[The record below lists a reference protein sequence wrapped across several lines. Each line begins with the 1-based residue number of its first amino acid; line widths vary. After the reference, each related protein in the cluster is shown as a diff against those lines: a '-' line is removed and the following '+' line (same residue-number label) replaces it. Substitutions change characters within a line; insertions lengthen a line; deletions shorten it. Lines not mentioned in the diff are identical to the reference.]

1 MSGGLPD
8 FLGLGVQKGGTTSLH
23 RLLEQHPDVFLPPV
37 KEVHYFSLNYA
48 SGEAWYRSQFAGAK
62 PDQHCG
68 EITPYY
74 IFHPQVAAR
83 VKEALPQAKLIVLLR
98 DPVDRALSQY
108 FHSRR
113 HGFESLELEAALE
126 AEPQRL
132 LDAER
137 VLQASDGRH
146 RSHQEHSYLSRS
158 RYEQQFPQWLET
170 FSEDQLLVLRSEDL
184 FQRTTLVWEQL
195 LRFLGLKFFPLPH
208 LHQPANSGLGE
219 ADQVSVELRS
229 RLRSELSSTYRWV
242 GDHYNLHWPAS

>member
-158 RYEQQFPQWLET
+158 RYEQQFPQWLPH
-170 FSEDQLLVLRSEDL
+170 Q
-184 FQRTTLVWEQL
+184 QL
-195 LRFLGLKFFPLPH
+195 LRNQWFLLYFLLHYLHSMPLQLPRVQ
-208 LHQPANSGLGE
+208 LSLGNHC
-219 ADQVSVELRS
+219 
-229 RLRSELSSTYRWV
+229 RLSQS
-242 GDHYNLHWPAS
+242 